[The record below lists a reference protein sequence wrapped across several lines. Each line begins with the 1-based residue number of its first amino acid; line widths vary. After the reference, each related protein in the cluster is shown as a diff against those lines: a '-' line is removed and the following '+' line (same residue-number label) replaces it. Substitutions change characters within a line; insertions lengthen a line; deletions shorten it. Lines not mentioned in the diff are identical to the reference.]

1 MRKSLWIVLTILFVA
16 VCVPAAR
23 ADSYIDGT
31 ISFTVTAGN
40 VAAPPTGT
48 FIYDATTQSFTSFG
62 VTWDG
67 IAIDLSGSANAG
79 LYFNGCGG
87 GLGNFIQDLLDQGCS
102 YPFFPWTAIVEPGET
117 IFSMNSP
124 IGPAIFGFGLQGPSL
139 GDTAGGTYAGSVSAP
154 APGSIALTLSGMGLL
169 GLMLAMRKRLAF
181 PPTA

>member
-31 ISFTVTAGN
+31 ISFTVIMGN

-87 GLGNFIQDLLDQGCS
+87 GLGNFIQDLLDQGCPLPGPEDGQQLARQDALRFRLLS
-102 YPFFPWTAIVEPGET
+102 QGSAIHHARE
-117 IFSMNSP
+117 NSC
-124 IGPAIFGFGLQGPSL
+124 GLPRR
-139 GDTAGGTYAGSVSAP
+139 V
-154 APGSIALTLSGMGLL
+154 
-169 GLMLAMRKRLAF
+169 
-181 PPTA
+181 